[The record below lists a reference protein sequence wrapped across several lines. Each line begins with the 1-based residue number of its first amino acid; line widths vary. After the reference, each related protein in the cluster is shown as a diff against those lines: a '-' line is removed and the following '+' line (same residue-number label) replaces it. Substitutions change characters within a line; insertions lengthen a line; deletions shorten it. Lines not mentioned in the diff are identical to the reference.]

1 MRDGR
6 SLSKYFRAGR
16 ETPQRPMSDAEV
28 DAKMARGGGLG
39 RAVRGRRGAD
49 PGGLREM
56 GADHQGR
63 RSRGR
68 VRNVAPLPPCLK
80 HRASTR
86 RFDWGESARGA
97 GELPD
102 GAGGD
107 DGAVFRVGLVV
118 LLDVAEVVEIVD
130 HQATGLAAAAQR
142 LAGTVR

>member
-1 MRDGR
+1 
-6 SLSKYFRAGR
+6 
-16 ETPQRPMSDAEV
+16 
-28 DAKMARGGGLG
+28 
-39 RAVRGRRGAD
+39 
-49 PGGLREM
+49 M
-56 GADHQGR
+56 GTDHQGR

-118 LLDVAEVVEIVD
+118 LLGVAEVVEIVD

-142 LAGTVR
+142 LLGLSGEKYELVHSDGVSREIATIRAHEARRAATSVASSARDLTLARG